1 MPRYTFVL
9 FHSQSG
15 PWYEPGEVRLATN
28 VAWGPGM
35 TCISC
40 EIEVSSRNAH

>member
-15 PWYEPGEVRLATN
+15 PWYEPGEVAKRDLGTRYD
-28 VAWGPGM
+28 VYF
-35 TCISC
+35 
-40 EIEVSSRNAH
+40 V